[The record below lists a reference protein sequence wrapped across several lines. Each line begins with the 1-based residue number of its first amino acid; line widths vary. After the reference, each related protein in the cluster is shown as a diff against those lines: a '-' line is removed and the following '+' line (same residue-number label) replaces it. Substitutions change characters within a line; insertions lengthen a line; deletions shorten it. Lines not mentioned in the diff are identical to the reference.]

1 MRSSPRSQER
11 GEPWIASPDFVP
23 TWQPPPFPEVEEA
36 LAADC
41 VVVEEQGR
49 WIVYLDA
56 ILASGA
62 VRRRVGEHHDERRA
76 LHAAR
81 IFERNVRRS
90 IVVPQEPSRLPP
102 APPLTCEPRT
112 KE

>member
-1 MRSSPRSQER
+1 MSSDSAVPHW
-11 GEPWIASPDFVP
+11 EPPA
-23 TWQPPPFPEVEEA
+23 FPHVEEA

-41 VVVEEQGR
+41 VVVEEHGR
-49 WIVYLDA
+49 WVVYLDA
-56 ILASGA
+56 VLASGA
-62 VRRRVGEHHDERRA
+62 VRRRVGEYHDERRA

-90 IVVPQEPSRLPP
+90 ITVPQGPSRLPQ
-102 APPLTCEPRT
+102 PPRLTLTPPHDS

>member
-1 MRSSPRSQER
+1 MT
-11 GEPWIASPDFVP
+11 SPDFAP
-23 TWQPPPFPEVEEA
+23 AWRPPAFPEVEEA

-41 VVVEEQGR
+41 VVVEENGR

-62 VRRRVGEHHDERRA
+62 VRRKVGEHHDERRA

-90 IVVPQEPSRLPP
+90 IVVPQEPSRLPAP
-102 APPLTCEPRT
+102 PPLTLEPRT

>member
-1 MRSSPRSQER
+1 MPSHDSAW
-11 GEPWIASPDFVP
+11 EPPG
-23 TWQPPPFPEVEEA
+23 FPGVEEV

-41 VVVEEQGR
+41 IVVEERGR

-56 ILASGA
+56 VLASGA

-81 IFERNVRRS
+81 IFERNVRRC
-90 IVVPQEPSRLPP
+90 ITVPQGPSRLPEP
-102 APPLTCEPRT
+102 ARLTLGSN
-112 KE
+112 